1 MQKMWTH
8 LRWRSIHPINQSRPS
23 LKKNKGPNLILFKT
37 SISFI
42 SAMDTPDNA
51 ILAVIKIELNDKLL
65 GVIETA
71 LVPEAETPSSD
82 RSKTEVI
89 IENNY
94 LVIKTYASDTTA
106 LRASLNSYLRW
117 VDGIQN
123 IVESIE

>member
-1 MQKMWTH
+1 
-8 LRWRSIHPINQSRPS
+8 
-23 LKKNKGPNLILFKT
+23 
-37 SISFI
+37 
-42 SAMDTPDNA
+42 MDTPDDA
-51 ILAVIKIELNDKLL
+51 VLAVIKIELNNKLL

-82 RSKTEVI
+82 RSKTNVM

-94 LVIKTYASDTTA
+94 LVIQTQASDTTA
-106 LRASLNSYLRW
+106 LRASINSYLRW

>member
-1 MQKMWTH
+1 
-8 LRWRSIHPINQSRPS
+8 
-23 LKKNKGPNLILFKT
+23 
-37 SISFI
+37 
-42 SAMDTPDNA
+42 MDNPDNVVF
-51 ILAVIKIELNDKLL
+51 AVIKIELNDKLL

-82 RSKTEVI
+82 RSKTEI
-89 IENNY
+89 MIEDNY
-94 LVIKTYASDTTA
+94 LVIKTHASDTTA